1 MEKCDE
7 EPKICKRKLSTL
19 MDEETRITDS
29 QKIPA
34 AWDNHSP
41 NSKFSIAIVGGGISG
56 LGAALALQRKGF
68 RVTVFERDALFE
80 DRRQGYG
87 LTLTNNPKGPLADL
101 DLLDECIATDCPSNA
116 HWVFTPQGN
125 ILGYYGRSFKSKTPV
140 NDTDSSAITGAESFV
155 SNCTT
160 GRPQD
165 LPLEG
170 RANLRIPRQNL
181 RKMMLKR
188 LKPDTVRWGMKLLD
202 YTENSDEVRAI
213 FQSCNPPH
221 PPSSLSDAVSE
232 VTPSTIS
239 VFNNSTSNV
248 EEITA
253 DILVG
258 ADGVRSIVRQ
268 LRSKKIGALGNNKLI
283 HESAPLHYVGVSVI
297 LGITTATHPLINQQ
311 VCDTSS
317 ILVHIL
323 CTRLTLIMLSS
334 SFLPGILLFRWD

>member
-1 MEKCDE
+1 MNED
-7 EPKICKRKLSTL
+7 T
-19 MDEETRITDS
+19 

-34 AWDNHSP
+34 VCDNNAT
-41 NSKFSIAIVGGGISG
+41 NSKFSIVIVGGGISG

-68 RVTVFERDALFE
+68 QVTVFERDALFE

-101 DLLDECIATDCPSNA
+101 DLLEECIATDCPSNA

-125 ILGYYGRSFKSKTPV
+125 ILGYYGRSFKSKVHV
-140 NDTDSSAITGAESFV
+140 NDKDSSTVSGAES
-155 SNCTT
+155 SGINCTT
-160 GRPQD
+160 RQNQE

-188 LKPDTVRWGMKLLD
+188 LKPGTVRWGMKLLD
-202 YTENSDEVRAI
+202 YTENSEGVRAT
-213 FQSCNPPH
+213 FQSCNSPH
-221 PPSSLSDAVSE
+221 LLPIHSE
-232 VTPSTIS
+232 ADTPSTTS
-239 VFNNSTSNV
+239 VRNGHRESTSNI
-248 EEITA
+248 EEISA

-268 LRSKKIGALGNNKLI
+268 LRSKKIGVLGNNKLI

-311 VCDTSS
+311 VCDTFSLLFLYTHC
-317 ILVHIL
+317 IL
-323 CTRLTLIMLSS
+323 TGTSS
-334 SFLPGILLFRWD
+334 SSSLPGVLLFRWD